1 MFSAYHIPIA
11 MEGDSMGLLAVNQYN
26 FSPQYTYCVMLPQ
39 KKGKSESRL
48 FSLEIRTQICVSG
61 TIMAKKWYSFFLCDQ
76 RDQN

>member
-39 KKGKSESRL
+39 KKKGNPRVNFFRWKSEPK
-48 FSLEIRTQICVSG
+48 FVFQEP
-61 TIMAKKWYSFFLCDQ
+61 
-76 RDQN
+76 

>member
-39 KKGKSESRL
+39 KKGNPRVDFFRWKSEPK
-48 FSLEIRTQICVSG
+48 FVFQEP
-61 TIMAKKWYSFFLCDQ
+61 
-76 RDQN
+76 